1 MTGTSSS
8 GLGREVKVSNFRL
21 SPCDVLVN
29 INDRRDP
36 VSSFKRWAMES
47 PYEHIFVNLGLI
59 GLYPAHVPSLSSV
72 VYRIPMLF
80 ESDGNGVIIE
90 PLARRYGQLAVV
102 LRLKSEFDRR
112 RIPCVIEEAVK
123 LAQDPQAQYDY
134 RCIVEYVLPRLL
146 CQRLGLPIPLK
157 YHRDQLMIC
166 SEAVFE
172 IFYRAKLVDILR
184 SNCVPPMPGDF
195 VTNSP
200 LLEKVWAGRLSEE
213 IV

>member
-1 MTGTSSS
+1 M
-8 GLGREVKVSNFRL
+8 SNFRL

-29 INDRRDP
+29 INDRGDP
-36 VSSFKRWAMES
+36 ISSFKRWAMES
-47 PYEHIFVNLGLI
+47 PYEHIFVNLGPMALLV
-59 GLYPAHVPSLSSV
+59 GTSTYSV
-72 VYRIPMLF
+72 PMLF

-102 LRLKSEFDRR
+102 LRLKSESDRR
-112 RIPCVIEEAVK
+112 RIPYVIEEAVK

-157 YHRDQLMIC
+157 YHRNSMMIC
-166 SEAVFE
+166 SEAAFE
-172 IFYRAKLVDILR
+172 IFYRAGLVDILR
-184 SNCVPPMPGDF
+184 ANCVPPMPGDF
-195 VTNSP
+195 VTDSP